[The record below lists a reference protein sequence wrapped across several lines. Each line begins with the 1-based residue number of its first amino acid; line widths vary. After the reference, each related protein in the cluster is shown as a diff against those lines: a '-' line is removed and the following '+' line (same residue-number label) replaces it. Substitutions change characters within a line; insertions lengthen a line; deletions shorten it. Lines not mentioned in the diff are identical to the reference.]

1 MWPLTTW
8 YFKILAS
15 SAVLLIMLISCAV
28 SFLKASLSGAKTVMV
43 LAELRVP
50 ASPAFVTSAASVVVS
65 GLWLAA
71 VTTGSMAIPCMLPM
85 PVAGIMPQSAPTV
98 AAGSVID
105 AEGDAAWWGAAG
117 AAAGAAVRAGLPQA
131 AAVAART
138 PASTL
143 APSRRAGLGA
153 GTWF

>member
-50 ASPAFVTSAASVVVS
+50 ASPAFITSAASVVIS

-85 PVAGIMPQSAPTV
+85 PDAGIMPQSVPTV

-105 AEGDAAWWGAAG
+105 AEGDAARWG
-117 AAAGAAVRAGLPQA
+117 AAGAAVRAGLPQA

-153 GTWF
+153 RT